1 MEGKKTNIDA
11 AQQARIRAVQ
21 MEMNDYKELIRADE
35 SFRSKA
41 YKPQAKEE
49 HMTIG
54 YGHYGADVKKGSTVT
69 REEAE
74 VLLDKD
80 VRDRMVS
87 IRGLLTEF
95 DYLPRGLKRAIF
107 SEHYRGSVQQ
117 SPNTVKLINAG
128 EWADASLEF
137 LDNDQYRNAEAL
149 KIRGIR
155 PRMERVSKELMKLAQ

>member
-21 MEMNDYKELIRADE
+21 MEMNDYKALIRADE
-35 SFRSKA
+35 GFKEKA
-41 YKPQAKEE
+41 YKPQAKEK

-54 YGHYGADVKKGSTVT
+54 YGHYGADVKKGSTIT
-69 REEAE
+69 RERAE
-74 VLLDKD
+74 ELLDKD

-87 IRGLLTEF
+87 IRGLMTEF
-95 DYLPRGLKRAIF
+95 DYLPLDLKRAIF

-117 SPNTVKLINAG
+117 SPKTVELINAG

-137 LDNDQYRNAEAL
+137 LDNKQYKNAEAL
-149 KIRGIR
+149 KIPGIK